1 MTRQS
6 RMDRTEIYNYDMATK
21 QNQINEY
28 AYHNKMDT
36 LFFLQIFLLSM
47 LILCIFAYLARI
59 DVVSY
64 SLLIYVGFILLAI
77 DTMIFVVRY
86 TYTRNVRDQNHWYE
100 KKSTVRE
107 EPVKPATPAP
117 TGPWWLAFGIGD
129 ISGVD
134 IGGLCASYAG
144 R

>member
-1 MTRQS
+1 MNT
-6 RMDRTEIYNYDMATK
+6 TELYNYDMATK
-21 QNQINEY
+21 QDQINEY

-59 DVVSY
+59 DVVTY

-86 TYTRNVRDQNHWYE
+86 TYTRSVRDQNHWYM

-107 EPVKPATPAP
+107 DHVTPAKP
-117 TGPWWLAFGIGD
+117 TATGPWWLSFGLGD

-134 IGGLCASYAG
+134 IGGLCASYSKH
-144 R
+144 